1 MSCVSSTSSTAMSPK
16 LILTRYLYVKD
27 EVMFSLWKALL
38 FKKDD
43 EAKFWCYEL
52 YYSGFKE
59 ETFVFLLQIYYD
71 FYAMHNPRLEVFLLR
86 TINEWLKNKKKDWI
100 PGAIVENLLQRSST
114 TESFVLQ
121 HLVDKE
127 TYANHSIRES
137 NLYPDLLRIVKSQ
150 TEVEFI
156 DWFLEDTNYKLKEN
170 IKEKIDDIILL
181 LTKLLP
187 NKNETTTRQMVN
199 MGKSAAVAYL
209 LGSICQLPKDPRFY
223 LVLDNEMIAH
233 YKTVLHVPSKGR
245 YVLKRSQLY
254 SPDIECMSLFD
265 FSRKEQTKPEFYDM
279 LNKWMYYASFSP
291 IWSQRIVKHNGVVN
305 HHTKNTDFANDD
317 DLEEFYSYFGY
328 DLDEEHPDFR
338 PPPPESF
345 YDNPDILE
353 HFEKV
358 SFGDIAVGEVGKTKV
373 KLCTNI
379 PYFAN
384 SE

>member
-1 MSCVSSTSSTAMSPK
+1 MSWVSSTSSTAMSPK

-114 TESFVLQ
+114 IESLVLQ

-137 NLYPDLLRIVKSQ
+137 NLYPDLLRIVKCQS
-150 TEVEFI
+150 EVEFI
-156 DWFLEDTNYKLKEN
+156 DWFLEDLCVKNEVPNRGREN
-170 IKEKIDDIILL
+170 IKEKIDGIIVL

-199 MGKSAAVAYL
+199 MGKSAVVAYL
-209 LGSICQLPKDPRFY
+209 LGTICQLPKDPRFY

-233 YKTVLHVPSKGR
+233 YKTVLHVPGKGR

-254 SPDIECMSLFD
+254 SPDIDCISLFD
-265 FSRKEQTKPEFYDM
+265 FSRKEQTKLEFYDM
-279 LNKWMYYASFSP
+279 LNKWVYYASFSP
-291 IWSQRIVKHNGVVN
+291 IWNQRIVKHNGVVN
-305 HHTKNTDFANDD
+305 HHTKNIDFANDD
-317 DLEEFYSYFGY
+317 VLEEFYSYFGY

-338 PPPPESF
+338 PLPPESF

-353 HFEKV
+353 HFETH
-358 SFGDIAVGEVGKTKV
+358 GETKV

>member
-1 MSCVSSTSSTAMSPK
+1 MSP
-16 LILTRYLYVKD
+16 ILTRYLYVKD

-52 YYSGFKE
+52 YYTGFKE
-59 ETFVFLLQIYYD
+59 ETLVFLLQIYYD
-71 FYAMHNPRLEVFLLR
+71 FYAMYNPRLEVFLLR
-86 TINEWLKNKKKDWI
+86 IINEWLKNKKKDWI
-100 PGAIVENLLQRSST
+100 PGAIVENLLQRSSS

-121 HLVDKE
+121 HLVDKKIY
-127 TYANHSIRES
+127 TNHSLRES
-137 NLYPDLLRIVKSQ
+137 NLYPDLLRIVESQ
-150 TEVEFI
+150 TEAEFI
-156 DWFLEDTNYKLKEN
+156 DWFLEDTNYKLKEI

-199 MGKSAAVAYL
+199 MGKSAVIAYL
-209 LGSICQLPKDPRFY
+209 LGTICQLPKDPRFY
-223 LVLDNEMIAH
+223 LVLDNEMIVH
-233 YKTVLHVPSKGR
+233 YKTVLHVPGKGR

-254 SPDIECMSLFD
+254 SPDIDCMSLFD

-279 LNKWMYYASFSP
+279 INKWIYYASFSP
-291 IWSQRIVKHNGVVN
+291 IWNQRIMKHNGVVN
-305 HHTKNTDFANDD
+305 HCKKEVDFAKDD
-317 DLEEFYSYFGY
+317 DLEDFCSYFGY

-338 PPPPESF
+338 PSPPESF
-345 YDNPDILE
+345 YDNSNILE

-358 SFGDIAVGEVGKTKV
+358 
-373 KLCTNI
+373 TNV

-384 SE
+384 